1 MRGIGTVLLLVVSNI
16 IMTFAWYGNLKLQ
29 EMKIST
35 DWPLILIILASW
47 GLALFEYCFMVPANR
62 LGSDINGG
70 PFNLVQLKVIQE
82 CVSLIV
88 FSLVLAL
95 CFKTQSLHWNH
106 LVSFIFLVIAVF
118 FAFLK

>member
-16 IMTFAWYGNLKLQ
+16 FMTFAWYGNLKLQ

-88 FSLVLAL
+88 FSLILTF
-95 CFKTQSLHWNH
+95 CFKTQHLHWNH
-106 LVSFIFLVIAVF
+106 LVSFVFLVIAVF

>member
-16 IMTFAWYGNLKLQ
+16 FMTFAWYGNLKLQ

-35 DWPLILIILASW
+35 DWPLALIIVASW

-95 CFKTQSLHWNH
+95 CFKTQHLHWNH